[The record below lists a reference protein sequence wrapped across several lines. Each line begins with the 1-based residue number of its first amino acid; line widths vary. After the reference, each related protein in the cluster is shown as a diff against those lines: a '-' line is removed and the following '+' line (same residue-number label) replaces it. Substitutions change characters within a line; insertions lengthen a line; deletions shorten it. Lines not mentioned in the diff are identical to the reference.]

1 VNFFSRMRVFALSNF
16 GSTILKK
23 HEGSMVQGMLKAIST
38 STNSAPQM
46 IILTE
51 RLVETE
57 TEQRHPV
64 STQIRLLWEIFNTRG
79 LTRMLITVFP
89 SSVQLTFTSAQKMS
103 RDDLLRFLWR
113 NREVL
118 KRKILFNL
126 SLEFMPD
133 FKVKNYTFLTRVD
146 YLSIKFE
153 AKKDLESLW
162 GFETRGKSITKV
174 RIVNKIKKSK
184 TENVIHNLIRF
195 NPSYFMRLVYNYD
208 LSESFQTY
216 LLRMYPSLWS
226 EISSKAVIPLDVH
239 PDANNCLDLKLE
251 NSVQSRFDVL
261 ENVEVWH
268 QRFLVKDGKWQI
280 IDATTD
286 PRMKFVAGQWQFV
299 ERIPGM
305 EDVVLIRKPRSTS
318 RKVPVAIFLCGR
330 CDENWYHF
338 LIDTLPRLEVFQEIP
353 LSVPLLIRSDIPRSS
368 KDLIR
373 KLVRRRII
381 EIRPDSILRV
391 DFLYFL
397 ASRSSVFDSKAPVDT
412 ELIHLPF
419 AALKKLRDRVIEVQ
433 DLGSRFSSPD
443 TFYLK
448 RNSVLRGIL
457 NPEAVEAVVRDLGID
472 TLEANSNFF
481 KFQVSA
487 FHKANLVVIPGG
499 ASVANIL
506 FMKPGAKVL
515 ILKSWRNKKLNL
527 WKSLAL
533 GLELEYKEINGVPSY
548 YGLKNLHRMHS
559 NYWIPSRKFRREL
572 SKFNTSR
579 T

>member
-1 VNFFSRMRVFALSNF
+1 MTFLDKIRISALSHF
-16 GSTILKK
+16 GSTLLKK
-23 HEGSMVQGMLKAIST
+23 QEESLVRGMLKAISL
-38 STNSAPQM
+38 SSSSDPQK
-46 IILTE
+46 IILTQ
-51 RLVETE
+51 RLVKTRI
-57 TEQRHPV
+57 EQHHSV
-64 STQIRLLWEIFNTRG
+64 SKQIRLLWEIFNTRG
-79 LTRMLITVFP
+79 LTRMLITIFP
-89 SSVQLTFTSAQKMS
+89 SSVQLTFASSREMS
-103 RDDLLRFLWR
+103 RDELIKYLWR
-113 NREVL
+113 NKELL
-118 KRKILFNL
+118 KRRILFNL
-126 SLEFMPD
+126 SLEFLPD
-133 FKVKNYTFLTRVD
+133 FKLKEYNFLTRVD
-146 YLSIKFE
+146 YHAFE
-153 AKKDLESLW
+153 FDVTDDLESLW

-174 RIVNKIKKSK
+174 RIVNKIKKSEP
-184 TENVIHNLIRF
+184 ENVIHNLIRF
-195 NPSYFMRLVYNYD
+195 NPNYFMRLVYKYD

-226 EISSKAVIPLDVH
+226 EISSRAVIPLDVH

-318 RKVPVAIFLCGR
+318 RKVPAAIFLCGR

-397 ASRSSVFDSKAPVDT
+397 GSRSSVFDSKAPVDT
-412 ELIHLPF
+412 ELMHLPF
-419 AALKKLRDRVIEVQ
+419 AGLKKLRDRVIEVQ
-433 DLGSRFSSPD
+433 DLGSSFSGPD

-515 ILKSWRNKKLNL
+515 ILKSWRNKKLSL

-548 YGLKNLHRMHS
+548 YGLKHLHRIHS
-559 NYWIPSRKFRREL
+559 DYWIPSRKFKREL